1 MHQLPPELF
10 YQIALHLPFTKDVFA
25 LSLTNSRVHGALST
39 PALFKARLALRGW
52 DVSAWN
58 DEDAAA
64 QSPGDFKRWMRID
77 HTYCRTIQ
85 LFDEATVD
93 GYFLIIPDSPIEG
106 DVLWST
112 TPPDPGQNIQ
122 SCNSR
127 TVFDGEKTVIWL
139 KKLSGVLPLFVTH
152 HRTYFLLLLFE
163 RHNIYLKR
171 ILQVEKTSRES
182 PRRNISM
189 HFVLIRGSLVT
200 FAQSSGG

>member
-10 YQIALHLPFTKDVFA
+10 YQIALHLPFTKDVFS
-25 LSLTNSRVHGALST
+25 LSLTNSRVHAALST
-39 PALFKARLALRGW
+39 PALFKARLVLRGW
-52 DVSAWN
+52 DLSAWN

-93 GYFLIIPDSPIEG
+93 GYFLVIPDSPIDG

-112 TPPDPGQNIQ
+112 TPPNPGQNIQ
-122 SCNSR
+122 SRNSR
-127 TVFDGEKTVIWL
+127 AVFDGEKTVIWL
-139 KKLSGVLPLFVTH
+139 KKLSRVLPLFVTH
-152 HRTYFLLLLFE
+152 HRTYFLLLLFG
-163 RHNIYLKR
+163 RHNYLKR
-171 ILQVEKTSRES
+171 ILQVEKTLHES

-189 HFVLIRGSLVT
+189 RFVLVRGSLVT
-200 FAQSSGG
+200 FAQSSGE

>member
-10 YQIALHLPFTKDVFA
+10 YQIALHLPFTKDVLA

-85 LFDEATVD
+85 LFDEAIVD
-93 GYFLIIPDSPIEG
+93 GYFLVIPDSPIDG

-112 TPPDPGQNIQ
+112 TPPNPGQNIQ
-122 SCNSR
+122 SRISR

-189 HFVLIRGSLVT
+189 HFVLIRGLLVT